1 MDFCPGFALRPSL
14 LLPAV
19 QAQQQ
24 EQQQQQEGQE
34 GAAAAAGKEE
44 EQGQGGQGAEGP
56 PPLKK
61 VPDGWSYQVRA
72 PADIPRQNIRE
83 NLRL

>member
-1 MDFCPGFALRPSL
+1 MISQDRPYGRCWK
-14 LLPAV
+14 
-19 QAQQQ
+19 QQ
-24 EQQQQQEGQE
+24 EQQQQQEGA
-34 GAAAAAGKEE
+34 GAAAGKEE